1 MELMFVAVDSQRQ
14 TTLSL
19 CLLILSLLTLVGC
32 RDRTSDSLSTPQT
45 TRFDVTVGPEVR
57 PETVEWD
64 AELFTDDALRQLEV
78 LSDLL
83 SGHRDM
89 SRKDLERLVTEE
101 CVVAR
106 LRPEPLR
113 KVFDDETF
121 TVHRSHQMDSE
132 SVPVLESNQTRGIE
146 ALMAAIEPS
155 RSQLKGLYAA
165 HVYFKI
171 DRVERDEATVN
182 TRVIYHASGSKDA
195 RTIQQNAVWQCTWE
209 QDAALPRLSRI
220 EVAQYEEV
228 ESKGATPP
236 FVDVTEAVFRD
247 EPSYGRQIAMSVD
260 HWRARIQ
267 AQYEVIPYGHHAIA
281 IGDVN
286 QDGLEDLYACQPQ
299 GLPNRLYLR
308 NSDGTLTDGS
318 ATWGVDWLDRSRSA
332 LLLDFDN
339 DGDQDLVV
347 ELDGIMMLM
356 SNEGGRFQERV
367 ALKYGGVLA
376 AADFDLDGDLDLYVV
391 NYGKGFQA
399 AQTNSDDVE
408 IIEPTPYHDA
418 NNGGANALLRN
429 DGDWVFTDVTSSC
442 GLNHNN
448 ARWSLAASWEDYD
461 NDGDPDLYVANDFGR
476 NNLYRNDDGHFVD
489 VAAQLGVEDIAAGMS
504 VSWGDFDAD
513 GWMDLYVGNMYS
525 SAGGRI
531 AGQSQ
536 FQAEAGDQVRA
547 LYRRHARGNSL
558 FKNMGGERFL
568 DVSEDSSVTMGRW
581 AWSSR
586 FVDIN
591 NDGREDI
598 IVANGF
604 VTGQNPDDL

>member
-1 MELMFVAVDSQRQ
+1 MFVAVDSQRQ

-228 ESKGATPP
+228 RK
-236 FVDVTEAVFRD
+236 
-247 EPSYGRQIAMSVD
+247 
-260 HWRARIQ
+260 
-267 AQYEVIPYGHHAIA
+267 
-281 IGDVN
+281 
-286 QDGLEDLYACQPQ
+286 
-299 GLPNRLYLR
+299 
-308 NSDGTLTDGS
+308 
-318 ATWGVDWLDRSRSA
+318 
-332 LLLDFDN
+332 
-339 DGDQDLVV
+339 
-347 ELDGIMMLM
+347 
-356 SNEGGRFQERV
+356 
-367 ALKYGGVLA
+367 
-376 AADFDLDGDLDLYVV
+376 
-391 NYGKGFQA
+391 
-399 AQTNSDDVE
+399 
-408 IIEPTPYHDA
+408 
-418 NNGGANALLRN
+418 
-429 DGDWVFTDVTSSC
+429 
-442 GLNHNN
+442 
-448 ARWSLAASWEDYD
+448 
-461 NDGDPDLYVANDFGR
+461 
-476 NNLYRNDDGHFVD
+476 
-489 VAAQLGVEDIAAGMS
+489 
-504 VSWGDFDAD
+504 
-513 GWMDLYVGNMYS
+513 
-525 SAGGRI
+525 
-531 AGQSQ
+531 
-536 FQAEAGDQVRA
+536 
-547 LYRRHARGNSL
+547 
-558 FKNMGGERFL
+558 
-568 DVSEDSSVTMGRW
+568 
-581 AWSSR
+581 
-586 FVDIN
+586 
-591 NDGREDI
+591 
-598 IVANGF
+598 
-604 VTGQNPDDL
+604 